1 MECSNLII
9 SSTVRM
15 RLVIIGNKN
24 ETRREQRVPRQ
35 EDKKE
40 GLLSELGVLPDF
52 CVEKSSCFCFLRSR
66 MPGPAVHFFLRKI
79 DFCQHAAHI
88 LYNQVVDR
96 FRMVIKHRYSGH
108 ADRTG

>member
-15 RLVIIGNKN
+15 RFVLIGNKN

-66 MPGPAVHFFLRKI
+66 MPDPAVHFFLVKI
-79 DFCQHAAHI
+79 DFCQHATNI
-88 LYNQVVDR
+88 LRDEAVDR
-96 FRMVIKHRYSGH
+96 FRMVTKGCTPGQE
-108 ADRTG
+108 DPP